1 MLSYDQTKEVMDLYM
16 NNKDYLDWLHNK
28 MTRLFDNDGN
38 PTLNV
43 HIAKLPDGS
52 FVEVPPGR
60 SYFNWKNYKITD
72 ATWVDAL
79 EAYKETHKEEKT

>member
-16 NNKDYLDWLHNK
+16 NDKDYLDWLRNK
-28 MTRLFDNDGN
+28 LNRLFDNDGN
-38 PTLNV
+38 PTLKV

-52 FVEVPPGR
+52 FVEASPGS

-72 ATWVDAL
+72 VTWVDAL
-79 EAYKETHKEEKT
+79 EAYKEERT